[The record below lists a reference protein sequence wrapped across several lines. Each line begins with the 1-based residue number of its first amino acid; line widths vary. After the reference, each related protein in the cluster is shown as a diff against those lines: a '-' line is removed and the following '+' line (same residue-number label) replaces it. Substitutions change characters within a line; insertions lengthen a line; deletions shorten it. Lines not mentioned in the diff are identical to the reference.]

1 LTATTA
7 LVSTAFPVNVTI
19 GTSLATVVLIVF
31 FDGIGDRYLTLTG
44 FTSTFHGGDSDHGYY
59 LGTSLLTLV

>member
-1 LTATTA
+1 
-7 LVSTAFPVNVTI
+7 VSTAFFVNVTI

-31 FDGIGDRYLTLTG
+31 FDGIGDQYYTLTG

-59 LGTSLLTLV
+59 L